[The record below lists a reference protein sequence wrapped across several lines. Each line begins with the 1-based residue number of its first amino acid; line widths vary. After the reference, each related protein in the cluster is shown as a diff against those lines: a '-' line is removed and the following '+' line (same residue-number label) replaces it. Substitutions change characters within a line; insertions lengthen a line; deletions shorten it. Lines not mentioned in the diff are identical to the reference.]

1 MRARLRSI
9 LTLSQMR
16 MESSHQVT
24 SRYYTLRTFFLKVM
38 LVSFCSKAMD
48 SFAATG
54 ALLEDVA
61 TLLVVMGSF
70 MGVRGTLLESVG
82 DLLVP
87 VGITLLAAVG
97 TVGLCL
103 LEVGDADLGPI

>member
-1 MRARLRSI
+1 
-9 LTLSQMR
+9 

-54 ALLEDVA
+54 ALLDDVA

-82 DLLVP
+82 
-87 VGITLLAAVG
+87 ITRLAAVG